1 MRGYWLKIL
10 LGALA
15 VFAVGMIA
23 VSAFDHAKHN
33 VEAIADG
40 NGPISIRL
48 AFLPFKVD
56 GQKLGTFRRVMVFR
70 DSARQPTR
78 AQVTISV
85 PDADSA
91 ADARIGGCILAIE
104 TREQGSGQNVNPFNY
119 RCLAIGDTGGL
130 NLVSFGDL
138 EIQGR
143 EGSFK
148 LYAPKDQLDEVLHR
162 SSAELTARES
172 AARIAADS
180 AREHAE
186 ATADS
191 IRRLA
196 DSVHQAALERA
207 DSALQAGLPKR

>member
-15 VFAVGMIA
+15 VFAIGMIG
-23 VSAFDHAKHN
+23 VSMFDHAKHN
-33 VEAIADG
+33 VEAIAEG
-40 NGPISIRL
+40 NGPITIRL

-56 GQKLGTFRRVMVFR
+56 GEKLGTFRRVMVFR
-70 DSARQPTR
+70 DSAQQPTR

-85 PDADSA
+85 PEADSA
-91 ADARIGGCILAIE
+91 ADARIAGCILAIE
-104 TREQGSGQNVNPFNY
+104 TKEQGNGQSVNPFNY
-119 RCLAIGDTGGL
+119 RCLAAGDTGGL
-130 NLVSFGDL
+130 NLARFGEL
-138 EIQGR
+138 VIQGR
-143 EGSFK
+143 EGSFT

-162 SSAELTARES
+162 SSAELTASES

-196 DSVHQAALERA
+196 DSVHQAALQRA
-207 DSALQAGLPKR
+207 DSALRAGMPRR